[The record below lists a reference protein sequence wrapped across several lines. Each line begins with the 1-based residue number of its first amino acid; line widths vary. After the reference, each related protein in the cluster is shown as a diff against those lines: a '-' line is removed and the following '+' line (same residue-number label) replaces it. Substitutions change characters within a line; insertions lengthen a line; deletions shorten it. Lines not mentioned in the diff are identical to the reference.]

1 MKQTK
6 SLTFQPDDDDD
17 DDNDDNDDDDNHEI
31 FLKESHENL
40 KCQDWDLNPRPSGYE
55 AERVPY
61 LTVTLDELY
70 TR

>member
-40 KCQDWDLNPRPSGYE
+40 KCQD
-55 AERVPY
+55 
-61 LTVTLDELY
+61 
-70 TR
+70 